1 MWQRLRS
8 KFRVFAT
15 AGGIVTL
22 ASCASPLQLAG
33 VGPGDA
39 LDSVRNTDLTAHYS
53 TNIGGQAVLT
63 GTPPKP
69 QVFPGIN
76 LPQIFPGL
84 GDKTISAGRSAAVGE
99 SDGREVTGSLPP
111 QDNADDPGVE
121 MNFDNMDVQTVAK
134 TVVSDTLGLNV
145 IVDPR
150 VQGNVTIISS
160 KPVPRNDLLATFEN
174 AIRMYNAAV
183 VREGN
188 LVRIVPLPEAAGSG
202 KGSFAGGKVGFGVT
216 VIPLRYTSAATVA
229 KTAENFL
236 SRPGAIRADP
246 TRNVVMVQGTAAE
259 RQNAMEMI
267 QSFDVEWMRN
277 QSVGIYPL
285 KSTSPDTMVRELGRV
300 FETAK
305 DGQGEGLISF
315 QPIGRMNAV
324 MAVAHNRKFLDQATQ
339 WIRRLD
345 QSDSSGTTVRV
356 YRLDHGSAFKIA
368 RILNDMFVGK
378 SGGSASDSVAGQV
391 APGTNG
397 VLSKLDAV
405 GPSASNGGSNNSGN
419 AAGSA
424 NGTANSSGSA
434 KNVASFDDFADG
446 LSEKDKKGAN
456 GDLTGDAAG
465 GSGPPKGVFQSVHI
479 TPDTS
484 NNSIVVY
491 SNQEDYKV
499 IERSIHE
506 LDRPQLQVEI
516 EATIAEVTL
525 TDALQYG
532 VQYYLG
538 SSQVGAGT
546 NNGSISLST
555 STATA
560 LLSQKLP
567 GLNVLLG
574 QQSSPSLVLSAL
586 SSLTSVKV
594 LSAPTLVVADNQ
606 PAYLQVGD
614 SVPISTGSATVLS
627 STNTIVN
634 TVTMQDTGIILK
646 VWPHIHGNG
655 QVDLEIQQEVSN
667 VVGGISSAS
676 ANLNPTISERRIHST
691 VSITSGQTVLLG
703 GLMSEEDDKTQ
714 TGIPILRQIQGLGD
728 LFGTTNGSKNRT
740 EIIIFVKPSVI
751 QNAGDAQ
758 NVAEAFR
765 AGMSTMHSNTS
776 IISGRDVPEPKGV
789 PLVIK

>member
-1 MWQRLRS
+1 MTAGS
-8 KFRVFAT
+8 VFA
-15 AGGIVTL
+15 L

-39 LDSVRNTDLTAHYS
+39 VDPVRNTDLTAHYP
-53 TNIGGQAVLT
+53 TNNGGQAVMT
-63 GTPPKP
+63 GIPPKP

-76 LPQIFPGL
+76 LPQIFPGS

-99 SDGREVTGSLPP
+99 SDGGEVTGSLPP
-111 QDNADDPGVE
+111 QSGADDPGIE

-134 TVVSDTLGLNV
+134 AIVSDTLGLNV

-150 VQGNVTIISS
+150 IQGNVTIISS
-160 KPVPRNDLLATFEN
+160 APVPRKDLLSTFEN
-174 AIRMYNAAV
+174 AMRMHNAAV
-183 VREGN
+183 IRDDN
-188 LVRIVPLPEAAGSG
+188 LVRIMPLPEASGSG
-202 KGSFAGGKVGFGVT
+202 KGSFAGSKVGFGVT

-236 SRPGAIRADP
+236 SRPGAVRADP
-246 TRNVVMVQGTAAE
+246 TRNVIMVQGTAAE

-285 KSTSPDTMVRELGRV
+285 KSTSPDTMVKELGRV

-356 YRLDHGSAFKIA
+356 YRLDHGSASKIA

-378 SGGSASDSVAGQV
+378 SGGSASDSAGSQV

-397 VLSKLDAV
+397 ALSKLDAV
-405 GPSASNGGSNNSGN
+405 GPSGSSGGSNNSSN

-424 NGTANSSGSA
+424 NGAAGSA
-434 KNVASFDDFADG
+434 GGNVKNASSFDDFADG
-446 LSEKDKKGAN
+446 SADKDKKGAN
-456 GDLTGDAAG
+456 GDLFSDAAG
-465 GSGPPKGVFQSVHI
+465 GGGPPRGVFQSIHI

-484 NNSIVVY
+484 NNSIAVY

-499 IERSIHE
+499 IERSIRE

-574 QQSSPSLVLSAL
+574 QQASPSLVLSAL

-667 VVGGISSAS
+667 VVGGTSAITT
-676 ANLNPTISERRIHST
+676 NLNPTISERRVHST
-691 VSITSGQTVLLG
+691 VSVISGQTVLLG
-703 GLMSEEDDKTQ
+703 GLISEEDDKTQ

-728 LFGTTNGSKNRT
+728 LFGTTNGNKTRT

-751 QNAGDAQ
+751 QNANDAQ

-765 AGMSTMHSNTS
+765 AGMSTMRSNTS
-776 IISGRDVPEPKGV
+776 IISGRDVPEPKGA